1 MESRTLEWLNY
12 HHLLYFWTAA
22 REGGI
27 TRASEVLRLS
37 QPTLSAQIRALEA
50 DLGEK
55 LFEKAGRGVALTEAG
70 KVVFRYADEI
80 FGLGRELREALAG
93 RAVLRRPLL
102 AVGISDVLPKLMVQ
116 KLLAPAL
123 ALPEAPRL
131 RCVEDETDR
140 LLAALATHDLD
151 LVLTDR
157 PLDPKARLKAFSHL
171 LAESGVGIFAPPA
184 VARQLKGPFPAC
196 LQEAPW
202 LLPLSGT
209 ALRRGLDQ
217 WMATQGLRPRIVG
230 EFGDSAL
237 LKAFGQGG
245 AGLFAA
251 PEATASEVVRQY
263 HVKRLGRAEGVQER
277 IYAVNVERRLR
288 HPAVQALREAARAWA
303 FA

>member
-1 MESRTLEWLNY
+1 MKDPSLEWLNY

-22 REGGI
+22 KEGGI

-70 KVVFRYADEI
+70 KVVYRYADEI

-93 RAVLRRPLL
+93 RDVRRRPLL

-123 ALPEAPRL
+123 DLPEAPRL
-131 RCVEDETDR
+131 RCVEDETER
-140 LLAALATHDLD
+140 LLGSLATHDLD

-157 PLDPKARLKAFSHL
+157 PLAPSARLKAFSHL
-171 LAESGVGIFAPPA
+171 LAESGVSIFGAA
-184 VARQLKGPFPAC
+184 SLARRFGGSFPEG
-196 LQEAPW
+196 LRGAPW
-202 LLPLSGT
+202 VLPAPGT
-209 ALRRGLDQ
+209 ALRRVLDQ
-217 WMATQGLRPRIVG
+217 WMAAHDLQPRIVG
-230 EFGDSAL
+230 EFSDSAL
-237 LKAFGQGG
+237 LKAFGMGG
-245 AGLFAA
+245 SGLFAA
-251 PEATASEVVRQY
+251 PEATAAEIIRQY
-263 HVKRLGRAEGVQER
+263 RVRRLGRAEGVQER

-288 HPAVQALREAARAWA
+288 NPAVQTLREAARAWA

>member
-1 MESRTLEWLNY
+1 MDTVPLEWLNY

-27 TRASEVLRLS
+27 TRASVVLRLS
-37 QPTLSAQIRALEA
+37 QPTLSAQIRALET

-55 LFEKAGRGVALTEAG
+55 LFEKAGRGVALTEVG

-80 FGLGRELREALAG
+80 FGLGRELRDALAG
-93 RAVLRRPLL
+93 RDVRRRPVL
-102 AVGISDVLPKLMVQ
+102 AVGISDALPKLIVQ

-140 LLAALATHDLD
+140 LLASLATHDLD
-151 LVLTDR
+151 LILTDR
-157 PLDPKARLKAFSHL
+157 PLESQVRLKAFSHL
-171 LAESGVGIFAPPA
+171 LAESGVAIYAPPA
-184 VARQLKGPFPAC
+184 LARRFKGPFPGC

-202 LLPLSGT
+202 LLPTPGT

-217 WMATQGLRPRIVG
+217 WMATHGLRPRIVG
-230 EFGDSAL
+230 EFSDSAL
-237 LKAFGQGG
+237 LKAFGQAG

-251 PEATASEVVRQY
+251 PEATGSEVIRQY

-288 HPAVQALREAARAWA
+288 HPAVQALREAAKAWA